1 MKDIWNNPL
10 FGIVLT
16 IGAFEIGRAIAAR
29 VKHPIANPLLIAML
43 ICFGW
48 LKLFRI
54 PMDSYM
60 KGARF
65 IEAFLIPSTAVLGLS
80 VYRQRKILKE
90 QFFPI
95 LTGCFVGSLISMGS
109 TVILC
114 RMLALN
120 SGILHSLLPKSVT
133 TAIALDLS
141 SQMGG
146 VKALTIMAVILCGV
160 GGAILHPLVIRLL
173 KLSDPVAIGVAF
185 GTASHAV
192 GTARALE
199 MGEVEG
205 AVSGVA
211 MGVAGICTVVIALLV
226 QML

>member
-1 MKDIWNNPL
+1 MSDIWSNPL
-10 FGIVLT
+10 FGLVLT
-16 IGAFEIGRAIAAR
+16 TGAFEIGRLVSEKVR
-29 VKHPIANPLLIAML
+29 HPIANPLLIGIV

-48 LKLFRI
+48 LKVFHI

-65 IEAFLIPSTAVLGLS
+65 IEIFLVPATAVLGLS
-80 VYRQRKILKE
+80 VYRQRKILRE

-95 LTGCFVGSLISMGS
+95 FTGCLVGSLISMGS
-109 TVILC
+109 TVLLC
-114 RMLALN
+114 RLLALN
-120 SGILHSLLPKSVT
+120 TGILNSLLPKSVT

-141 SQMGG
+141 DQMGG
-146 VKALTIMAVILCGV
+146 VKALTIMAVILCGT
-160 GGAILHPLVIRLL
+160 GGAILHPMVIRLL

-211 MGVAGICTVVIALLV
+211 MGVAGICTVVIALLI
-226 QML
+226 QMV